1 MKEYL
6 RKGLAKYGPHV
17 RDVPPCSLQ
26 EAEAYCRRLTRA
38 HYENFSVS
46 HILLPRE
53 LRQHFCNLYAYC
65 RWADDLADEVE
76 SDEESLRLLDWWESQ
91 VNELYEHCGPTL
103 TRSASE
109 GVPDAPS
116 LALRVREPKHPVF
129 IALAET
135 AGQFS
140 LPRQPLVDLL
150 SAFRQDR
157 VQHRYTTL
165 AELLDYCRRSAN
177 PVGRLVLHLGRCH
190 KEETVQLSDSI
201 CTGLQLANFWQDVRR
216 DFEMGRI
223 YLPRE
228 DLVRF
233 GIDEPQLPSSPVNPQ
248 FRDLLKFE
256 VDRAEEYLLAGK
268 PLIKLVSPQLRISMR
283 LFVDGGMAIL
293 AAIRKQG
300 YDVWTRRPVV
310 GKWTKLR
317 LLLGAYW
324 RRNS

>member
-1 MKEYL
+1 MKDYL

-17 RDVPPCSLQ
+17 RDVRPCSLQ

-53 LRQHFCNLYAYC
+53 LQQHFCNLYAYC

-76 SDEESLRLLDWWESQ
+76 SDEESLRLLDWWEKQ
-91 VNELYEHCGPTL
+91 VDGLF
-103 TRSASE
+103 AA
-109 GVPDAPS
+109 APS
-116 LALRVREPKHPVF
+116 LALRVSEPKHPVF

-157 VQHRYTTL
+157 IQHRYTTF

-190 KEETVQLSDSI
+190 TEETVQLSDSI

-216 DFEMGRI
+216 DFEMGRVYI
-223 YLPRE
+223 PKE
-228 DLVRF
+228 DLERF
-233 GIDEPQLPSSPVNPQ
+233 GVDEQRWYSNQPDQHL
-248 FRDLLKFE
+248 RDLLKFE

-268 PLIKLVSPQLRISMR
+268 PLIKLVSPQLRVSVR

-293 AAIRKQG
+293 AATRKQG

>member
-1 MKEYL
+1 MTRPHSVVDLE
-6 RKGLAKYGPHV
+6 RFGPNATLA
-17 RDVPPCSLQ
+17 DPPTL
-26 EAEAYCRRLTRA
+26 EDARVYCRELTRK

-46 HILLPRE
+46 HWLLPWE

-65 RWADDLADEVE
+65 RWADDLADEIAD
-76 SDEESLRLLDWWESQ
+76 DEESLKLLDWWESQ
-91 VNELYEHCGPTL
+91 VRQLYEGTVS
-103 TRSASE
+103 T
-109 GVPDAPS
+109 
-116 LALRVREPKHPVF
+116 HPVF
-129 IALAET
+129 IALADTVHEF
-135 AGQFS
+135 A
-140 LPRQPLVDLL
+140 LPREPLLDLL

-157 VQHRYTTL
+157 IKVRYATFE
-165 AELLDYCRRSAN
+165 ELLDYCQRSAN

-190 KEETVQLSDSI
+190 KEETAQLSDSI
-201 CTGLQLANFWQDVRR
+201 CTGLQLANFWQDLRR

-233 GIDEPQLPSSPVNPQ
+233 GIDEPQLPSSPMNPQ

-268 PLIKLVSPQLRISMR
+268 PLIKLVSPQLRVSVR